1 MSRMVL
7 VFTLLTSF
15 GTSAVTEQRADIEQ
29 LKKELND
36 MRTTLARLDERYAQL
51 ENQCVQLAQGVSIES
66 TSRPLNMN
74 VKVNQSQLNMESRS
88 LHISSDILTLTGKI
102 LKLKADSITIDGKL
116 NVKGEN
122 DVPLRGSSI
131 GDN

>member
-15 GTSAVTEQRADIEQ
+15 GTSAVTEQRSDIEQ
-29 LKKELND
+29 LKKEIND
-36 MRTTLARLDERYAQL
+36 MRTTLTRLDERYALL

-66 TSRPLNMN
+66 TSRPLNMDIR
-74 VKVNQSQLNMESRS
+74 VNRSELNMESRS
-88 LHISSDILTLTGKI
+88 LHISSDIITLTGKI

-122 DVPLRGSSI
+122 DVTLRGSSI